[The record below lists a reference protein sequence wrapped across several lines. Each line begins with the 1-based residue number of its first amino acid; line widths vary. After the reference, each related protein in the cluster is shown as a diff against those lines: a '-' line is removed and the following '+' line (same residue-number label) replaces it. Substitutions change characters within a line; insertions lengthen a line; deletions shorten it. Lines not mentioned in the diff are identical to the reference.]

1 MDVSA
6 GLTHTMII
14 NSKGKVFSWGWNDN
28 GQCAKPS
35 QINEVILGQQSIK
48 NAQVNFEYTIDKDK
62 QLMIQNQGGI
72 TIKQAMAIDDRCL
85 LLIKETN
92 EIVVWG
98 SNDKGQLGVGHYE
111 DIFQPQKIDFFSK
124 NNVKIQHIAA
134 GGNLNLASSES
145 GEAYAW
151 PFIHNGI
158 KQCLPTKMP
167 FSEKTSIQKVACG
180 HNFGFFI
187 SN

>member
-62 QLMIQNQGGI
+62 
-72 TIKQAMAIDDRCL
+72 
-85 LLIKETN
+85 
-92 EIVVWG
+92 
-98 SNDKGQLGVGHYE
+98 
-111 DIFQPQKIDFFSK
+111 
-124 NNVKIQHIAA
+124 
-134 GGNLNLASSES
+134 
-145 GEAYAW
+145 
-151 PFIHNGI
+151 
-158 KQCLPTKMP
+158 
-167 FSEKTSIQKVACG
+167 
-180 HNFGFFI
+180 
-187 SN
+187 